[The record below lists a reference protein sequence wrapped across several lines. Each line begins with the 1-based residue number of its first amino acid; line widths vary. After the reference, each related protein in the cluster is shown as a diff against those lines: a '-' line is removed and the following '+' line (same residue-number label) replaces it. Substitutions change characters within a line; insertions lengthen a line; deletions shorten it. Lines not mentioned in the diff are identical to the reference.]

1 MAKMRILSF
10 EIYKGVRYLT
20 GDLYPLPE
28 TPHALWSTIWLLYFS
43 LLANSSRNHLPFTTQ
58 ETLCF
63 EPKRNVTIAQTELHD
78 KGDNV
83 RIFSINLSGHHERMH
98 IFYSKPKM
106 VTEKIKIKFNFHFT
120 SQDLINCLL

>member
-1 MAKMRILSF
+1 MRILSF

-43 LLANSSRNHLPFTTQ
+43 LLANSPRNHLPFTTQ

-98 IFYSKPKM
+98 IFYSKPK
-106 VTEKIKIKFNFHFT
+106 TQSTFT
-120 SQDLINCLL
+120 ISYSAEFPLIRQ